1 MKTLGLCDWTLLV
14 CQKQGFE
21 VNNLFAKLRDGS
33 RKSIILRAEDL
44 DFGLQISKPLL
55 LTLATLESSDPTI
68 VLDTVVV

>member
-1 MKTLGLCDWTLLV
+1 M